1 MKVRGPL
8 LAAKAFLNT
17 RWLSHRLKSRA
28 DIERYQALKL
38 KPLLTH
44 IQQTSNFHARADS
57 LSDLQI
63 IDKQI
68 LLDNFPDFNV
78 GRLTVDQVREALAQE
93 KPTCE
98 GYFIGHS
105 TGTSGNRGYY
115 VISEEERYIWLG
127 TILAKTLPTALW
139 RRHRVALALPGMSSL
154 YQSAETGSR
163 VALKFFDLA
172 RGVTDW
178 ADELAQFAPDTIVA
192 PPKVLRYLASTG
204 KLPARHI
211 FSGAEVLDPLDR
223 ELIESETGHKVREIY
238 MATEG
243 LLGVACPHGT
253 LHLAE
258 DAVAFEWERADDK
271 SKLVSP
277 IITDFTRRAQIMARY
292 RMNDL
297 LELSTEICR
306 CGSPLQAVNRIEGRQ
321 DDIFLLPNVS
331 GQIAMLTPDIVRNCV
346 IDASPTIRD
355 FRVVQRGPNLI
366 QISLDSGIAKNIE
379 NGVLVSFTQM
389 LDKLNIQNI
398 KIDIQYGISAPYDKK
413 LRRVRRE
420 WSPET

>member
-1 MKVRGPL
+1 MKIGGPL

-17 RWLSHRLKSRA
+17 RWLSYRFRSRA
-28 DIERYQALKL
+28 DIEHYQALKL
-38 KPLLTH
+38 KSLLTH
-44 IQQTSNFHARADS
+44 IRQTSNFHPAAAS

-68 LLDNFPDFNV
+68 LLGNFPDLNL

-115 VISEEERYIWLG
+115 VISEAERYVWLG
-127 TILAKTLPTALW
+127 TILAKTLPNALW
-139 RRHRVALALPGMSSL
+139 KRHRVALALPGMSSL

-163 VALKFFDLA
+163 IALKFFDLA

-192 PPKVLRYLASTG
+192 PPKVLRYLASVG

-223 ELIESETGHKVREIY
+223 ELIERETGHKVREIY

-243 LLGVACPHGT
+243 LLGVACPNGT

-258 DAVAFEWERADDK
+258 DAVAFEWERSDDK

-297 LELSTEICR
+297 LELSTETCP
-306 CGSPLQAVNRIEGRQ
+306 CGSPLQAVSRIEGRQ
-321 DDIFLLPNVS
+321 DDIFLLPNAS
-331 GQIAMLTPDIVRNCV
+331 GQIIMLTPDILRNCV
-346 IDASPTIRD
+346 IDASPLIKD
-355 FRVVQRGPNLI
+355 FRIVQRGPKLI
-366 QISLDSGIAKNIE
+366 QISLDSGINKSVE
-379 NGVLVSFTQM
+379 NQVLVSFTQM
-389 LDKLNIQNI
+389 LDKLKVQNIQ
-398 KIDIQYGISAPYDKK
+398 IDILYGITAPYDKK